1 MSRLKY
7 GRDSGNGGGGR
18 GDAVG
23 SPAASS
29 VCFGYVGGGG
39 VGLRWLLGYVMKA
52 EAIVVVVVVVVV
64 RWRHWANDHGSNCS
78 IRYYR
83 SSWHKRR

>member
-23 SPAASS
+23 LPEASS
-29 VCFGYVGGGG
+29 VCFGYVGGGS
-39 VGLRWLLGYVMKA
+39 VWLRSAGGW
-52 EAIVVVVVVVVV
+52 V
-64 RWRHWANDHGSNCS
+64 RYGGGGD
-78 IRYYR
+78 R
-83 SSWHKRR
+83 S